1 MIEFSFSSGAK
12 GKVKR
17 VSAEWDDFAE
27 KVSTHKVGDKD
38 GAFFVG
44 GVYGESGERVEENL
58 LSRTMLTL
66 DVDDYQ
72 GSADDLQF
80 DIAIKKHPHGRGEDK
95 ENNQ

>member
-17 VSAEWDDFAE
+17 VAAEWDDFAE

-72 GSADDLQF
+72 GSADDLQ
-80 DIAIKKHPHGRGEDK
+80 
-95 ENNQ
+95 N